1 LETRSSDY
9 QQCSAIYRQQV
20 EYELASTPE
29 FNNVSPDT
37 LDGTLTTLTI
47 TGKGFGSVNDN
58 IMVKIGGIECVV
70 SNTDGDKSLIIGFST
85 KVLASCPVS
94 LIKAVP
100 RLPTPTPNVC
110 RTPTIGELAA
120 SKEHLIC

>member
-1 LETRSSDY
+1 MNDLFPWKPDPVIT
-9 QQCSAIYRQQV
+9 
-20 EYELASTPE
+20 
-29 FNNVSPDT
+29 NNAPPF
-37 LDGTLTTLTI
+37 I
-47 TGKGFGSVNDN
+47 DN
-58 IMVKIGGIECVV
+58 I
-70 SNTDGDKSLIIGFST
+70 DGDKSLIIGFST

-120 SKEHLIC
+120 SKEHLIVSSIKQFVRSRPTVR